1 MLVQASTSRSTLASH
16 QDAELVPH
24 SPQLRRLLT
33 RLDKAELV
41 RLALGWLSAS
51 RAYHIPPKLSR
62 RQPAKQADIADE
74 ATFRYHAVL
83 DLNEERRAR
92 SLESL
97 ELIWA
102 ALMIDPKVPKTRA
115 VERILTVD
123 WVDGLSYG
131 MVAEV
136 DLLFGADRRTS
147 RSWSAVKLVYDD
159 ARDSNDK
166 GFDKLAPHQLHGRF
180 STELAHYF
188 EHHIFLQVEDPSN
201 GGRKAGDTSPVRA
214 ASTPWTSHF
223 TYFRVVLAPSPADIC
238 AAGLHMLH
246 IPKSPYLLLSGS
258 LGRGSEN
265 REIALSALAQAAG
278 AVTVNYPKPPPGSL
292 QAKRIELDE
301 LGEDKAG
308 NRRTLGELRGKDPI
322 ALREVLVS
330 DAATAPPSSAMASGS
345 GVAGGGKAREMR
357 SAEGAEDGPLVA
369 PLKRRREQDVYSIG
383 VRLPTP
389 PPTPDDAD
397 DDDDDDRAAASDK
410 GILPARHA
418 SLLRVSSRANV
429 SPSPTPPPAESN
441 DKARQRITV
450 KAESRREAR
459 ELFGVRK
466 GKDEDLP
473 KFERIDYELYLGFPR
488 HPPYKMP
495 DMPTS
500 SRDGGAD
507 GSTAVKLRLEGTHVL
522 AGLRKLI
529 EAGMDRETSY
539 RPKVENGGGGDDDR
553 SERTAEATRLA
564 GLPGWLTEVRGT
576 KVVVKPPGSQD
587 EPADDTSGT

>member
-322 ALREVLVS
+322 ALREVL
-330 DAATAPPSSAMASGS
+330 
-345 GVAGGGKAREMR
+345 
-357 SAEGAEDGPLVA
+357 
-369 PLKRRREQDVYSIG
+369 
-383 VRLPTP
+383 
-389 PPTPDDAD
+389 
-397 DDDDDDRAAASDK
+397 